1 MVCWNPALIQAEAW
15 GGCPSVLPGKAPQ
28 DSQEPREQGKHEE
41 LQQGKHEELQPNK
54 KGVASVTEIKLT
66 LDILLTSAE

>member
-41 LQQGKHEELQPNK
+41 LQPNK
-54 KGVASVTEIKLT
+54 KGVASVIEIKLT
-66 LDILLTSAE
+66 LDILLTSAEGC